1 MPLAYGR
8 GLPQSADDDW
18 FLVLLSWNSW
28 SEAVRCSRVCV
39 SQINRNCS
47 ESLPRLFVSHA
58 PGGCMVGS
66 WLTPSNSGVLEDGIC
81 GEGALHSPTVK
92 APLLL

>member
-28 SEAVRCSRVCV
+28 SEAVRCS
-39 SQINRNCS
+39 I
-47 ESLPRLFVSHA
+47 
-58 PGGCMVGS
+58 
-66 WLTPSNSGVLEDGIC
+66 
-81 GEGALHSPTVK
+81 
-92 APLLL
+92 